1 MVLAAVVAII
11 GLLFAAPVFA
21 APKDNV
27 LSANIK
33 EADGTTGQDTETGS
47 GIKTGHIQDG
57 RDGREDNGTYLRFKD

>member
-1 MVLAAVVAII
+1 MVLAAVAAII

-47 GIKTGHIQDG
+47 GIRGP
-57 RDGREDNGTYLRFKD
+57 YLLPR